1 MKLNNRT
8 VLASTGK
15 RPVEIES
22 RTREHD
28 DIGHAVADS
37 SLGML
42 NEQYYQRTQ
51 PGRVRC
57 STCTPGEFRGCQREH
72 GFHWERR
79 DTVPLKVQ
87 GQLKG
92 VDQEAC
98 LQLIYESGQRPE
110 NQITA
115 LGLVSRQ
122 KVESGE
128 QVTES
133 FNIPEGFF
141 NCVVLTPN
149 RRSRFLA
156 GCGHR
161 KEYR

>member
-1 MKLNNRT
+1 
-8 VLASTGK
+8 
-15 RPVEIES
+15 
-22 RTREHD
+22 
-28 DIGHAVADS
+28 
-37 SLGML
+37 ML
-42 NEQYYQRTQ
+42 DVQYYLRTQ
-51 PGRVRC
+51 HRRERC
-57 STCTPGEFRGCQREH
+57 STCRPGEFRGCRREH
-72 GFHWERR
+72 GFHGERR

-87 GQLKG
+87 GQVKG

-128 QVTES
+128 QVAES

-141 NCVVLTPN
+141 NCGTGFPTDEVGFSLGA
-149 RRSRFLA
+149 S
-156 GCGHR
+156 GHR
-161 KEYR
+161 KEY